1 MRNRSFTVP
10 AALVSAVLLLSAC
23 GSDSQLE
30 GKPGPQVA
38 DLAADALEEAGAV
51 HMQGTMKQD
60 GDETEIDIQLQGD
73 DAAGSISISGTE
85 VELISVGGEVFVKAT
100 AELLTSFGLAAQDA
114 ARYEDAWI
122 AVPADAA
129 AEFADFT
136 LAGFVEE
143 LRTPEDEIK
152 KETRSDELDGESVV
166 IVEQADGST
175 LTVKDDDP
183 AYPLRLAGKKGE
195 GSLAFTDHGKKRDI
209 SAPEGALTLEEL
221 VGS

>member
-1 MRNRSFTVP
+1 MRNRSFTAP

-23 GSDSQLE
+23 GSDSRLE
-30 GKPGPQVA
+30 GRTGPEVA
-38 DLAADALEEAGAV
+38 GLAADALEDAGAV

-60 GDETEIDIQLQGD
+60 GEETEIDIQLQGD

-85 VELISVGGEVFVKAT
+85 VELISVGGKVFVKAT
-100 AELLTSFGLAAQDA
+100 EDLLTSFGLAAQDA

-122 AVPADAA
+122 AMPADAA
-129 AEFADFT
+129 AEFEDFT
-136 LAGFVEE
+136 LAGFVKE
-143 LRTPEDEIK
+143 LRTPDDKIK
-152 KETRSDELDGESVV
+152 KATRSDELDGKSVV

-195 GSLAFTDHGKKRDI
+195 GALAFTDHGKKRDI
-209 SAPEGALTLEEL
+209 SAPKGALSLEEL
-221 VGS
+221 VGG